1 MQRRTK
7 CACPCEPTKAACGE
21 NPSDTDRDR
30 VEHLFGLYEK
40 LVAPLE
46 ADAEK
51 QNKRYARRVKRGA
64 GD

>member
-7 CACPCEPTKAACGE
+7 CACPGERTKAACGE
-21 NPSDTDRDR
+21 NPFDTDYNR